1 MTGDLSNGRHHEAR
15 PVAQSLSQRLRRF
28 LVAEE
33 GSTAI
38 EYGLIVTFVALMLVG
53 FLNSFGEKLS
63 GFFLSLAGAIRT
75 S

>member
-1 MTGDLSNGRHHEAR
+1 MAGDTNEGRDHDVRSTAR
-15 PVAQSLSQRLRRF
+15 SLGRRLRLF
-28 LVAEE
+28 LRAEE

-53 FLNSFGEKLS
+53 FLASFGDKLS
-63 GFFLSLAGAIRT
+63 GFFLSLASGMRT